1 MFGVPFF
8 IKVKQS
14 ESFTAVRDRI
24 KKMLDISDKDF
35 EKVYSSD
42 RQMCDTF
49 LLQYKF
55 ALVANGRVVRYLDG
69 ELSSHTV
76 NLSELGQTHATG

>member
-1 MFGVPFF
+1 
-8 IKVKQS
+8 
-14 ESFTAVRDRI
+14 
-24 KKMLDISDKDF
+24 
-35 EKVYSSD
+35 
-42 RQMCDTF
+42 MCDAF